1 MIMSQHGSVS
11 VSVTVDNI
19 IEFAT
24 DSFLKSAADSF
35 RRGPEGRLPNVQPS
49 RAGMAITMIASA
61 VGAALLLRCKG
72 ASDGVAKLTM
82 AKFLPKGTTVPAPP

>member
-35 RRGPEGRLPNVQPS
+35 RRGPEGRLQTSAQPGWDGNHDDS
-49 RAGMAITMIASA
+49 ERRGRGTLASMQ
-61 VGAALLLRCKG
+61 GRQ
-72 ASDGVAKLTM
+72 
-82 AKFLPKGTTVPAPP
+82 